1 MTPAASGAVAY
12 TALSLRF
19 SCWCL
24 ILIGMT
30 YTKRQLENRRK
41 ACRDYRERRMAE
53 GWRFVQS
60 FLPPN
65 VASEVLR
72 FKDKRVAEY
81 RAKRLRAVI
90 SA

>member
-1 MTPAASGAVAY
+1 
-12 TALSLRF
+12 
-19 SCWCL
+19 
-24 ILIGMT
+24 
-30 YTKRQLENRRK
+30 
-41 ACRDYRERRMAE
+41 MAE

-65 VASEVLR
+65 VALEVLR
-72 FKDKRVAEY
+72 FKDQRVAEY